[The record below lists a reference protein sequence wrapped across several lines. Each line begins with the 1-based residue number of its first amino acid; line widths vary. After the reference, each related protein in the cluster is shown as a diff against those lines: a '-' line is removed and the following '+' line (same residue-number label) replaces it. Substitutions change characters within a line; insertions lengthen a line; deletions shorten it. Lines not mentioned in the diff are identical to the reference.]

1 MRLLLALLTLMP
13 TFLFE
18 THAYAAEP
26 YKAPF
31 WLPGG
36 HLQTIFS
43 ALLSKSPAIKYR
55 RERWELNDGDF
66 IDVDWA
72 DALPENSLIPDFN
85 AHSHDG
91 QLALAETLT
100 SRHMDQKKPV
110 IVVFHGL
117 EGNSQSQYAKS
128 LIGAALSR
136 GWHGAVIHFRGC
148 SGEPNRLPRVYYAG
162 DSLEIDTMLARVRSL
177 YPENP
182 IYAVGYSLGGNAL
195 LKWLGEFGANSMLNI
210 SKAVAVSAP
219 IDLKASA
226 VSLDNGLNRILYTP
240 VFVDSM
246 RPKAL
251 ALSKRFPGLLDD
263 KRINQAKT
271 IHDIDNAVTS
281 VLYGAEDASDYYSK
295 NASKPF
301 LKSITLP
308 TLIINAKNDPFL
320 PPQFLP
326 AVNEVSRSVTLDYQ
340 EEGGHVGFYS
350 PLSNNG
356 NSWLPNRIMEFLEE
370 N

>member
-1 MRLLLALLTLMP
+1 MRLTCALLFIMP
-13 TFLFE
+13 TLIFK
-18 THAYAAEP
+18 TNAYAVEP

-36 HLQTIFS
+36 HLQTIIAS
-43 ALLSKSPAIKYR
+43 LLSKGPEVKYR

-72 DALPENSLIPDFN
+72 EPHTSNLI
-85 AHSHDG
+85 A
-91 QLALAETLT
+91 
-100 SRHMDQKKPV
+100 QKKPV
-110 IVVFHGL
+110 LVIFHGL

-128 LIGAALSR
+128 LIGAAISK

-148 SGEPNRLPRVYYAG
+148 SGEPNRLPRFYYAG
-162 DSLEIDTMLARVRSL
+162 DSLEINTMLSRVRTL
-177 YPENP
+177 YPDNP

-195 LKWLGEFGANSMLNI
+195 LKWLGEFGNTSMPNI

-226 VSLDNGLNRILYTP
+226 VSLDRGLNRFLYTP
-240 VFVDSM
+240 MFVDSM

-251 ALSKRFPGLLDD
+251 ALSKRFPGLLDEQ
-263 KRINQAKT
+263 RIHHAKT

-281 VLYGAEDASDYYSK
+281 VLYGAKDASDYYHR

-301 LKSITLP
+301 LKNITLP

-320 PPQFLP
+320 PAEFLP
-326 AVNEVSRSVTLDYQ
+326 SADEVSASVTLDYQ
-340 EEGGHVGFYS
+340 EQGGHVGFYS
-350 PLSNNG
+350 PFT
-356 NSWLPNRIMEFLEE
+356 NSRHGWLPSRIIEFLEE

>member
-1 MRLLLALLTLMP
+1 MP
-13 TFLFE
+13 TLLFK
-18 THAYAAEP
+18 TNAYAAEP

-36 HLQTIFS
+36 HLQTIVAS
-43 ALLSKSPAIKYR
+43 LLSTGSAVKYR

-72 DALPENSLIPDFN
+72 EP
-85 AHSHDG
+85 H
-91 QLALAETLT
+91 T
-100 SRHMDQKKPV
+100 SDLVAQKKPV
-110 IVVFHGL
+110 LVIFHGL

-128 LIGAALSR
+128 LIGAAISK

-148 SGEPNRLPRVYYAG
+148 SGEPNRLPRFYYAG
-162 DSLEIDTMLARVRSL
+162 DSMEINTMLSRVRAL
-177 YPENP
+177 YPDNP

-195 LKWLGEFGANSMLNI
+195 LKWLGEFGTDSMPNI

-226 VSLDNGLNRILYTP
+226 VSLDRGLNRFLYTP
-240 VFVDSM
+240 MFVYSM

-263 KRINQAKT
+263 QRIHHAKT

-281 VLYGAEDASDYYSK
+281 VLYGAKDASDYYRR

-301 LKSITLP
+301 LKNITLP

-320 PPQFLP
+320 PAEFLP
-326 AVNEVSRSVTLDYQ
+326 SADEVSASVTLDYQ
-340 EEGGHVGFYS
+340 EQGGHVGFYS
-350 PLSNNG
+350 PFA
-356 NSWLPNRIMEFLEE
+356 NSKHGWLPSRIIEFLEE